1 MSEAFN
7 NVTVEARSKPIV
19 SMMEEIRLYMM
30 QRWYE
35 NRSKA
40 KSFKNSIFPRI
51 KTKLKNETANSINW
65 IPRYFNNIA
74 N

>member
-7 NVTVEARSKPIV
+7 SVIVQARSKPIV

-30 QRWYE
+30 QRWAE

-40 KSFKNSIFPRI
+40 KSFKNSICPRI
-51 KTKLKNETANSINW
+51 KTRLDIETKNSTNW
-65 IPRYFNNIA
+65 IPRYI
-74 N
+74 